1 MLIKALV
8 VCLLVFI
15 IFNLFRAL
23 PVMLGKREGVRFSRY
38 LGRRLWLSVLV
49 FVLLLIGIATGLV
62 EPNPRPF

>member
-23 PVMLGKREGVRFSRY
+23 PVMLGKRQGVPLSRY
-38 LGRRLWLSVLV
+38 LGHRLWLSVVV
-49 FVLLLIGIATGLV
+49 FALLLIGIATGLV

>member
-1 MLIKALV
+1 MLIKALI

-23 PVMLGKREGVRFSRY
+23 PVMLGKREGVPLSHY

-49 FVLLLIGIATGLV
+49 FALLLIGIATGLV

>member
-1 MLIKALV
+1 MLIKTLV

-23 PVMLGKREGVRFSRY
+23 PVMLGKREGVPLSRY

-49 FVLLLIGIATGLV
+49 FALLLIGIATGLV